1 MDKKVTKGV
10 RILQGDPRK
19 AIIKLALPMMA
30 GMLVQTLYNLVD
42 GIWVAGIGKDA
53 LAAIGLFFPVYMII
67 VSIASGLSVGGSSAI
82 SRKIGAQDKQQA
94 DSAAIHTLVLSLFIG
109 AVIMI
114 LTFPFLRK
122 IFSLLGA
129 SGRVLTYVTGYAR
142 IIIGGLPIIFFTNI
156 ASGILRGEG
165 DMQRAMYV
173 MILGSVLNI
182 VLDPIFIYVLK
193 MGINGAAWA
202 TLLSI
207 TISSLFMFKWL
218 FFDRSTYVTFNFRQA
233 HYNPGI
239 VKEILKVGVPAS
251 FSQLAM
257 AFAMFFVNMIIIR
270 AGGTDGIAV
279 FTSSWRIIMFGIVP
293 LLGVAMGVTSVTGA
307 AYGARDIDKLKIAYY
322 YGVRFGFVV
331 EFLIAVVIF
340 FLAPQLTL
348 LFTYS
353 RAAHSICGDM
363 VVALKILSLFLPGV
377 PLGMLTSA
385 MFQGIGKGMNAF
397 FVTFLRTII
406 FQIAFTYIL
415 AILFHLGLR
424 GVWWGIMLGNL
435 TASLVGFV
443 WGQFVIGKLK
453 RQFLT
458 AEPAL
463 EVA

>member
-10 RILQGDPRK
+10 RILQGDPKK

-94 DSAAIHTLVLSLFIG
+94 DSAAIHTLVLSLSIG

-129 SGRVLTYVTGYAR
+129 SGTVLTYVTGYAR
-142 IIIGGLPIIFFTNI
+142 VIIGGLPIIFFTNI

-182 VLDPIFIYVLK
+182 VLDPIFIYLLK

-218 FFDRSTYVTFNFRQA
+218 FIDRSTYVTFNFRQA
-233 HYNPGI
+233 RYNPGI

-322 YGVRFGFVV
+322 YGVRFGFIV
-331 EFLIAVVIF
+331 EFIIAVFIF

-353 RAAHSICGDM
+353 KAAQSISGDM
-363 VVALKILSLFLPGV
+363 ITALKILSLFLPGV

-406 FQIAFTYIL
+406 FQIAFTYVL

-443 WGQFVIGKLK
+443 WGQFVINRLK
-453 RQFLT
+453 HEFLT